1 MMQHFYLSHCHML
14 HRIALIF
21 NLIISSTVPLAPS
34 NPHITGFDATSA
46 TVVWTVPPP
55 NVNSPLSPVTS
66 YILFLSEQ
74 QFNISTVVTN
84 VSVNTHTFTGL
95 EEFNRYTCI
104 IAATN
109 SIGQGP
115 FTSPLIFNTS
125 QAGMFQSNA
134 GICKPD
140 LYIIRFKD

>member
-1 MMQHFYLSHCHML
+1 M
-14 HRIALIF
+14 
-21 NLIISSTVPLAPS
+21 
-34 NPHITGFDATSA
+34 
-46 TVVWTVPPP
+46 WTVPPP

-125 QAGMFQSNA
+125 QAGMFQSKLMQESA
-134 GICKPD
+134 SQTYIQRLICMWQVTGSKV
-140 LYIIRFKD
+140 